1 MKIIAAIIV
10 LFVLVAGILGP
21 QLFFVVDETQLAI
34 VTRFGEPRKS
44 IRTPGLRVKTPFVDT
59 VTYFEKRLLLFD
71 ALPESL
77 LTKDKKRLV
86 IDVYAR
92 GRITDPLLFFRTVR
106 TEAQAAS
113 RAVDLIASELR
124 REIALDDQ
132 SEIIKTSREAIMDR
146 VRDAVEPK
154 LVEFGIKLVD
164 LRIKRADFPAE
175 IAGSIYLRM
184 QAERQRIANRERAE
198 GAEVDKQVRAEVDK
212 QATIIRALAERDANI
227 TRGCGEAE
235 AVRIFAVALQQD
247 PEFYTFQRSLQA
259 NRTVLRQNTTI
270 ALPVDGFGQIFED
283 IRLSVLDAT
292 IAPDVADGA
301 EGVAAGGGILG
312 LGSRCAEV
320 AALRFLAAEV
330 VADMTELTLIDVES
344 VEWTDA
350 RLGCTT
356 EGEEEVTA
364 RGQLVVPGFSLTFR
378 YAGED
383 FEVHTNQQG
392 SLVAT
397 CEPEA

>member
-10 LFVLVAGILGP
+10 LFVLVAGIIGP

-44 IRTPGLRVKTPFVDT
+44 ISTPGFNVKTPFVDK
-59 VTYFEKRLLLFD
+59 VTYFEKRLLRFD

-77 LTKDKKRLV
+77 LTKDKKRLI

-92 GRITDPLLFFRTVR
+92 GRIVDPLLFFRTVR
-106 TEAQAAS
+106 TEPQAAS
-113 RAVDLIASELR
+113 RAVDLISSELR

-132 SEIIKTSREAIMDR
+132 SEIIKTSREAIMNR
-146 VRDAVEPK
+146 VRDAVAPK
-154 LVEFGIKLVD
+154 LVEFGIELVD

-175 IAGSIYLRM
+175 IADSIYLRM
-184 QAERQRIANRERAE
+184 QAERLRIANRERAE

-247 PEFYTFQRSLQA
+247 PEFYSFQRSLQA
-259 NRTVLRQNTTI
+259 NRTVLTQNTTI

-292 IAPDVADGA
+292 IAPDVADRAAG
-301 EGVAAGGGILG
+301 EAAGGEILDFG
-312 LGSRCAEV
+312 ARCAEV
-320 AALRFLAAEV
+320 AALRFLASQVA
-330 VADMTELTLIDVES
+330 ADMTELTLIDVES
-344 VEWTDA
+344 VEWADA

-356 EGEEEVTA
+356 EGEEEVAA